1 MQTVD
6 SAKLA
11 QAKFSFNQVL
21 NSLFF
26 YLKSLCFYLNGE
38 EHVRKEMQT
47 VSKRNTCVY
56 FESNSTSQQWIIN
69 IFSIFRSCQ
78 PCRKLCANS
87 QDHLCEGYI
96 ILHFDIS
103 HCDMQEEKLKKV
115 NVLLR
120 QTQLLYSTN

>member
-47 VSKRNTCVY
+47 VSEGIRVSTLSQIVHLNNGLSTYSQFSEVVNRVENFVPTAKTIFVKATSFYILIFRIVTCKKRN
-56 FESNSTSQQWIIN
+56 
-69 IFSIFRSCQ
+69 
-78 PCRKLCANS
+78 
-87 QDHLCEGYI
+87 
-96 ILHFDIS
+96 
-103 HCDMQEEKLKKV
+103 
-115 NVLLR
+115 
-120 QTQLLYSTN
+120 